1 MSRRPGPVLEPGDFT
16 RAFARFQEDAM
27 TQWAAAVTYFSMLSL
42 FPALLVGVAVL
53 GVFGQEGL
61 IVEAADYLKS
71 AGAPQETVDA
81 VTATLE
87 SAQSERGM
95 AAGALAV
102 GLVTSIYAASSA
114 FGSVG
119 AALNHVVRVEE
130 RRSFAAHKLQNIG
143 WTLVLMVL
151 VLLTCVLVFL
161 GGELASDL
169 LWPAALLVAM
179 LIYAIVYSAAPSLQP
194 RRWRYLTPG
203 AVFGVIAWILASAGF
218 FVYVSSFATYSATY
232 GAFATVV
239 ILLVWLY
246 LTNLV
251 LVFGA
256 ELNAAVD
263 LRRGSPSPATR
274 RRSAGSRSRARR
286 RRRARSPRDGRTC
299 SRRSTR
305 RRPARAPRRPGSR

>member
-1 MSRRPGPVLEPGDFT
+1 
-16 RAFARFQEDAM
+16 M

-53 GVFGQEGL
+53 GVFGQEAL

-81 VTATLE
+81 VTAALE
-87 SAQSERGM
+87 SAQSERGT

-102 GLVTSIYAASSA
+102 GLLTSIYAASSS

-119 AALNHVVRVEE
+119 AALNRVFRVEE
-130 RRSFAAHKLQNIG
+130 RRSFAAHKLQDIG

-169 LWPAALLVAM
+169 LGVIGLGDTLVGVWHVARWPAALLLAM
-179 LIYAIVYSAAPSLQP
+179 LIYAIVYFAAPSLHP

-203 AVFGVIAWILASAGF
+203 AAFGVIAWILASAGF

-263 LRRGSPSPATR
+263 LRRGSSSPATSTSRPGPDSR
-274 RRSAGSRSRARR
+274 RTAPGGARR
-286 RRRARSPRDGRTC
+286 
-299 SRRSTR
+299 
-305 RRPARAPRRPGSR
+305 

>member
-1 MSRRPGPVLEPGDFT
+1 MSRRPGPVLEPGDFK
-16 RAFARFQEDAM
+16 RAFARFQEDGM

-61 IVEAADYLKS
+61 IVDAADYLKS
-71 AGAPQETVDA
+71 AGAPRETVDA
-81 VTATLE
+81 VTAALE
-87 SAQSERGM
+87 SAQAERGT
-95 AAGALAV
+95 AAGALAI

-114 FGSVG
+114 FGSIG
-119 AALNHVVRVEE
+119 AALNHVFRVEE
-130 RRSFAAHKLQNIG
+130 RRSFVGHKLQDIG

-169 LWPAALLVAM
+169 LGFIGLGDTLVGVWHVARWPAALLVAM
-179 LIYAIVYSAAPSLQP
+179 LIYAIVYSAAPSLET
-194 RRWRYLTPG
+194 RHWRYLTPG
-203 AVFGVIAWILASAGF
+203 AAFGVIAWILASAGF

-263 LRRGSPSPATR
+263 LRRGSPSPATSTSRPGPDSR
-274 RRSAGSRSRARR
+274 RTAPGGARR
-286 RRRARSPRDGRTC
+286 
-299 SRRSTR
+299 
-305 RRPARAPRRPGSR
+305 